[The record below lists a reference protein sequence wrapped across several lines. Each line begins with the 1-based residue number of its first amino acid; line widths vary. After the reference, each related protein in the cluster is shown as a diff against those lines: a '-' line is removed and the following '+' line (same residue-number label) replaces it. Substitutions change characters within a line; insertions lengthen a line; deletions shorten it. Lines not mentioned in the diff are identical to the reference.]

1 MLLLEARLAIA
12 RADQKAFA
20 TAIGEARS
28 WLGARFARSDAGV
41 VKLGSELEQ
50 LAGMDIA
57 PTLPDVSGSLR
68 LLEQMVP
75 ITRASP

>member
-1 MLLLEARLAIA
+1 
-12 RADQKAFA
+12 
-20 TAIGEARS
+20 
-28 WLGARFARSDAGV
+28 